1 MSTTTST
8 LPSFINWFT
17 KVFSIGRRDRPEEL
31 AKMIAILEGM
41 IGELDVTRKKVEDRQ
56 SYLVGKARDAGL
68 KGDKESQQ
76 IYIAELEEI
85 GKLLSIVIQAKRFL
99 LQVKLRLETVVEM
112 SDVLRTIPEVL
123 STLQPLKPMLAR
135 IAPDMV
141 EKVSELEKIAIN
153 IVSST
158 GLPNIYGKTLPKEE
172 VDVVKKMELEDL
184 SPPTNVPMEVIKAWL
199 IEEVKSLNGIINL
212 DIVSKKYNVSK
223 EQVMLALKE
232 LEREGRILIKT

>member
-1 MSTTTST
+1 MSTTAST

-17 KVFSIGRRDRPEEL
+17 KVLGIGRRDRPEEL
-31 AKMIAILEGM
+31 ARMIAILDGM

-85 GKLLSIVIQAKRFL
+85 GKLLSIVLQAKRFL

-141 EKVSELEKIAIN
+141 EKISELEKIAIN

-158 GLPNIYGKTLPKEE
+158 GLPNIYGKASPKEE
-172 VDVVKKMELEDL
+172 VDIVKKMELEEL

-223 EQVMLALKE
+223 EQIILALKE

>member
-1 MSTTTST
+1 MSAATST

-17 KVFSIGRRDRPEEL
+17 KVFGIGRRDRPEEL

-41 IGELDVTRKKVEDRQ
+41 ISELDVTRRKVEDRQ
-56 SYLVGKARDAGL
+56 SYLVGKARDSGL

-85 GKLLSIVIQAKRFL
+85 GKLLSIVLQAKRFL

-141 EKVSELEKIAIN
+141 EKISELEKIAIN

-158 GLPNIYGKTLPKEE
+158 GLPNIYGKALAKEE
-172 VDVVKKMELEDL
+172 VDAVKKMELEEL
-184 SPPTNVPMEVIKAWL
+184 SPPTNVPMEVVKAWL

-212 DIVSKKYNVSK
+212 DMVSKKYNISK
-223 EQVMLALKE
+223 EQVILALKE
-232 LEREGRILIKT
+232 LEREGKILIRT

>member
-1 MSTTTST
+1 
-8 LPSFINWFT
+8 
-17 KVFSIGRRDRPEEL
+17 
-31 AKMIAILEGM
+31 
-41 IGELDVTRKKVEDRQ
+41 
-56 SYLVGKARDAGL
+56 
-68 KGDKESQQ
+68 
-76 IYIAELEEI
+76 
-85 GKLLSIVIQAKRFL
+85 
-99 LQVKLRLETVVEM
+99 
-112 SDVLRTIPEVL
+112 
-123 STLQPLKPMLAR
+123 
-135 IAPDMV
+135 
-141 EKVSELEKIAIN
+141 ELEKIAIN